1 MCQDDAIVTFDHLLV
16 HTNMLQHLFQTIPY
30 CVLRRSCI
38 DQCRF
43 KLVKFRHKKRT
54 AAIEN
59 EDILLNF
66 FDTVM
71 RFVYVY
77 QNLRKRN
84 TNSNKN

>member
-1 MCQDDAIVTFDHLLV
+1 MSREDDNKQCKDYSHNAPVICNHAPSFVIVE
-16 HTNMLQHLFQTIPY
+16 
-30 CVLRRSCI
+30 
-38 DQCRF
+38 
-43 KLVKFRHKKRT
+43 FRHKKRT

-59 EDILLNF
+59 EDILSNF

>member
-1 MCQDDAIVTFDHLLV
+1 MRIVE
-16 HTNMLQHLFQTIPY
+16 
-30 CVLRRSCI
+30 
-38 DQCRF
+38 
-43 KLVKFRHKKRT
+43 FRHKKRT

-59 EDILLNF
+59 EDILSNF

-84 TNSNKN
+84 TNSNEN